1 MMTKSTIDN
10 EERQNRLLLLQDFE
24 QWRAETGSNSRMD
37 YAQERGI
44 SLQYL
49 INCLKWHHEACKRN
63 DQNVMVANIGP
74 KPKEFPTLV
83 AVTKKAGPAKPA
95 SSVAE
100 GAIRIRMRASSI
112 DLSGDIA
119 PTLLV
124 QLLSTLGA
132 LNVL

>member
-1 MMTKSTIDN
+1 MMTRSAIDK

-24 QWRAETGSNSRMD
+24 QWRAETGSNSRRD

-49 INCLKWHHEACKRN
+49 INCLKWHYEACKRK
-63 DQNVMVANIGP
+63 DQNVMVADIGP

-83 AVTKKAGPAKPA
+83 AVTKKAGPTEPS

-112 DLSGDIA
+112 DIAADIA

-132 LNVL
+132 LDVL